1 MNQSQLQPVVFGGL
15 FIGVLSALPIISI
28 GNVCCCLWIVG
39 GGMLTAYLQQRD
51 RAEPLP
57 LGEGAIGGLLAG
69 VAGSVV
75 YVAVSIPIGIVTAP
89 FQRRMI
95 EFMMNS
101 GSDVPP
107 EVREMLDGFGAEGMI
122 AGVAIGFVSML
133 VAGIVFATLG
143 GMFGALLFRPSTPPA
158 PPAPPHMPPS
168 QSWAPPSPR
177 SQLESGGGP
186 QPPAPAPPPVPAP
199 PPETPPAPPRAEAPP
214 PPASPETPPA
224 SPPPAPPP
232 PREPDA

>member
-15 FIGVLSALPIISI
+15 FIGVLSGLPIISI

-39 GGMLTAYLQQRD
+39 GGMLTAYLLQRD

-89 FQRRMI
+89 FQRRMM

-101 GSDVPP
+101 GGDMPP
-107 EVREMLDGFGAEGMI
+107 EVREMLESFGTEGMI
-122 AGVAIGFVSML
+122 ASVAIGFVSML

-143 GMFGALLFRPSTPPA
+143 GLFGALIFRPSPPQTPPAPPQMPPSPSWTPPA
-158 PPAPPHMPPS
+158 PPAPPS
-168 QSWAPPSPR
+168 QP
-177 SQLESGGGP
+177 ESRPP
-186 QPPAPAPPPVPAP
+186 QPPAPAPPQVQALP
-199 PPETPPAPPRAEAPP
+199 PPPAPPEA
-214 PPASPETPPA
+214 PPA
-224 SPPPAPPP
+224 SPPPAPPEASP
-232 PREPDA
+232 PPAPPARREPEA